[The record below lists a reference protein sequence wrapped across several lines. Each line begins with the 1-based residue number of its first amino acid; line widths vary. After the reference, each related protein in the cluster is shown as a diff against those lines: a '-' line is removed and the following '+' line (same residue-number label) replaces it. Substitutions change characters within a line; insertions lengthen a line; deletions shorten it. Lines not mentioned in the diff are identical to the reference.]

1 MSDLSLS
8 IRSDAHGA
16 RIVSLPTSP
25 LLNDAA
31 GGILPEIDLSADADD
46 HSLLAL
52 PAELIVV
59 VLEQL
64 PFDVLLAARATCT
77 RLRAMALYVTRAV
90 LQRKEQLSLPLLQPF
105 GKSLLWLELEGAA
118 ADWLPRLCCCLGVLP
133 RLTRLFIRRAK
144 STNHLTHSLA
154 ETATLAIAGALQA
167 GACRQL
173 HHLNID
179 ERLPEDK
186 VGQIARA
193 MHPNGGLLFGA
204 SHGYESVIDEML
216 RKGASSEVALEDGA
230 NALIVASY
238 HGGAPVKRLL
248 DHGANVCARRH
259 DGVSALI
266 MAANRGHTTTV
277 EELLEARADVN
288 MAMRDG
294 TTALHTATYKG
305 HTSVVA
311 ALIAAGAMVQARC
324 HDGVAALLMAAKS
337 GRDELVRMLLAAKAE
352 VDAALRDGGTPLLAA
367 AYKGHDSCVEALITH
382 KANVDASRAD
392 GLTPLCQASKAG
404 HVRCVELLLQAKANV
419 EAAGAVYGTTSLLM
433 ASKGGHATIVNMLL
447 DYGADTEVAG
457 RAYGTTSLVAAGQHG
472 NSEVVALL
480 LRGKADPFKKLL
492 DGSTALKKAEEAGHK
507 EVCALLRQA
516 MGQEAYDGATRVE
529 IPHDQGDAGAVDQL
543 SSRLSGT
550 QLSDNGSSSS
560 SPSTQHAPGRRISEP
575 PPPGAPSL
583 RASRNNAQAAA
594 SAAGLFGQAAAA
606 SSTAATAATAA
617 TVEEPSLD
625 VALADPTTC
634 ADDVRD
640 IVEKAYLEGRLKEL
654 LEEMAMALEVA
665 MAEAR
670 AAREEYQNRSEDAE
684 DLAEDGSATHLLG
697 PDEKRR
703 MMSAA
708 AEAAEAADA
717 AYAFLETA
725 ELMAEEVQARNEA
738 AAEAAREVVGGGPE
752 LEAMLDVLARAA
764 GE

>member
-1 MSDLSLS
+1 
-8 IRSDAHGA
+8 
-16 RIVSLPTSP
+16 
-25 LLNDAA
+25 
-31 GGILPEIDLSADADD
+31 
-46 HSLLAL
+46 
-52 PAELIVV
+52 
-59 VLEQL
+59 
-64 PFDVLLAARATCT
+64 
-77 RLRAMALYVTRAV
+77 
-90 LQRKEQLSLPLLQPF
+90 
-105 GKSLLWLELEGAA
+105 
-118 ADWLPRLCCCLGVLP
+118 
-133 RLTRLFIRRAK
+133 
-144 STNHLTHSLA
+144 
-154 ETATLAIAGALQA
+154 
-167 GACRQL
+167 
-173 HHLNID
+173 
-179 ERLPEDK
+179 
-186 VGQIARA
+186 
-193 MHPNGGLLFGA
+193 
-204 SHGYESVIDEML
+204 
-216 RKGASSEVALEDGA
+216 
-230 NALIVASY
+230 
-238 HGGAPVKRLL
+238 
-248 DHGANVCARRH
+248 
-259 DGVSALI
+259 
-266 MAANRGHTTTV
+266 
-277 EELLEARADVN
+277 
-288 MAMRDG
+288 
-294 TTALHTATYKG
+294 
-305 HTSVVA
+305 
-311 ALIAAGAMVQARC
+311 
-324 HDGVAALLMAAKS
+324 
-337 GRDELVRMLLAAKAE
+337 
-352 VDAALRDGGTPLLAA
+352 
-367 AYKGHDSCVEALITH
+367 
-382 KANVDASRAD
+382 
-392 GLTPLCQASKAG
+392 
-404 HVRCVELLLQAKANV
+404 
-419 EAAGAVYGTTSLLM
+419 
-433 ASKGGHATIVNMLL
+433 
-447 DYGADTEVAG
+447 
-457 RAYGTTSLVAAGQHG
+457 
-472 NSEVVALL
+472 
-480 LRGKADPFKKLL
+480 
-492 DGSTALKKAEEAGHK
+492 
-507 EVCALLRQA
+507 

-550 QLSDNGSSSS
+550 QLSDASSSS

-606 SSTAATAATAA
+606 SSTAAAATAATAA